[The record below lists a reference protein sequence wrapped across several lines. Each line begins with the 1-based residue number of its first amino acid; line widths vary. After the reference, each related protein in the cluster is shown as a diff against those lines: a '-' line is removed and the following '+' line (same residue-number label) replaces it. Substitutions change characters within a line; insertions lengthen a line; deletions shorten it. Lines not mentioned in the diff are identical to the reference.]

1 MRWFVFGVGNTA
13 SSVHDRGALAVLRR
27 RNEGREDPPGLG
39 IYKGVFTPFPRPSYH
54 ISLSI
59 PLTIPINSPI
69 MSIKW
74 DSFTNTV
81 AGKQVDS
88 ENKHHGIDPTTGEEL
103 WPVPIASQK
112 DVDAAVESATKA
124 FETFRFVPIEKR
136 KELLQKYC
144 DVWTENAE
152 QMINLLCKETG
163 KPVSERCEGSGF

>member
-1 MRWFVFGVGNTA
+1 
-13 SSVHDRGALAVLRR
+13 
-27 RNEGREDPPGLG
+27 
-39 IYKGVFTPFPRPSYH
+39 
-54 ISLSI
+54 
-59 PLTIPINSPI
+59 

-103 WPVPIASQK
+103 WAVPIASQK

-124 FETFRFVPIEKR
+124 FETFRDVPIEKR

-152 QMINLLCKETG
+152 PMINLLCKETG
-163 KPVSERCEGSGF
+163 KPVSQWFEPSDL

>member
-1 MRWFVFGVGNTA
+1 
-13 SSVHDRGALAVLRR
+13 
-27 RNEGREDPPGLG
+27 
-39 IYKGVFTPFPRPSYH
+39 
-54 ISLSI
+54 
-59 PLTIPINSPI
+59 

-88 ENKHHGIDPTTGEEL
+88 ENKHYGVDPTTGEKL
-103 WPVPIASQK
+103 WAVPIASQQ

-124 FETFRFVPIEKR
+124 FETFRDVPIEKR

-163 KPVSERCEGSGF
+163 KPVSQCRGQVISEPLLTRNSANSPPWKSTWSPSSSSTSLLSTFLRSVSRMRRRS

>member
-1 MRWFVFGVGNTA
+1 
-13 SSVHDRGALAVLRR
+13 
-27 RNEGREDPPGLG
+27 
-39 IYKGVFTPFPRPSYH
+39 
-54 ISLSI
+54 
-59 PLTIPINSPI
+59 

-88 ENKHHGIDPTTGEEL
+88 ENKHYGIDPTTGEKL
-103 WPVPIASQK
+103 WPVPIASQQ
-112 DVDAAVESATKA
+112 DVDTAVESALKA

-163 KPVSERCEGSGF
+163 KPVSRCRRQVISEPLLTRNSANSPPWK

>member
-1 MRWFVFGVGNTA
+1 
-13 SSVHDRGALAVLRR
+13 
-27 RNEGREDPPGLG
+27 
-39 IYKGVFTPFPRPSYH
+39 
-54 ISLSI
+54 
-59 PLTIPINSPI
+59 
-69 MSIKW
+69 MSIQW

-103 WPVPIASQK
+103 WAVPIASQK
-112 DVDAAVESATKA
+112 DVDTAVESATKA

-163 KPVSERCEGSGF
+163 KPVSQCCRSVVLDTLLTRNSANSLPWKSTWSPSSSSTSLLLTSPRSASRTMRRS

>member
-1 MRWFVFGVGNTA
+1 
-13 SSVHDRGALAVLRR
+13 
-27 RNEGREDPPGLG
+27 
-39 IYKGVFTPFPRPSYH
+39 
-54 ISLSI
+54 
-59 PLTIPINSPI
+59 

-81 AGKQVDS
+81 SGKQVDS
-88 ENKHHGIDPTTGEEL
+88 ENKHYGIDPTTGEKL
-103 WPVPIASQK
+103 WPVPIASQQ

-124 FETFRFVPIEKR
+124 FETFRDVPIEKR

-163 KPVSERCEGSGF
+163 KPVSQCCGTSDI